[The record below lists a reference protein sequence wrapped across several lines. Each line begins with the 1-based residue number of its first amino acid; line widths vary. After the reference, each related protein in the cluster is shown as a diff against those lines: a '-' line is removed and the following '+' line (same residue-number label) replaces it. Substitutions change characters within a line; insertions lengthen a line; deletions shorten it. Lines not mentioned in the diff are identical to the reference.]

1 MVKKWIVIIFLI
13 SLIGFAIIFYFQRK
27 EIDTDFLD
35 KPVILTVYAYSIDG
49 LGVVPAYQDPERLV
63 VEKRNTKRIPDELFQ
78 RFLREKEK
86 IMVVDSIEVFTER
99 DNLIQFY
106 LVKTGDG
113 KYAYIPNYRVVGG
126 EGKPLG
132 IPPQKGTRY

>member
-1 MVKKWIVIIFLI
+1 MVKKWLFIIFLLG
-13 SLIGFAIIFYFQRK
+13 LIGFAVIFYFQQR
-27 EIDTDFLD
+27 EIDIDFLD
-35 KPVILTVYAYSIDG
+35 KPVILTVYAYSLDG

-63 VEKRNTKRIPDELFQ
+63 VEKRNTKRIPDELFK

-86 IMVVDSIEVFTER
+86 IMVVDSMEIFTER

-106 LVKTGDG
+106 LVKTAEG
-113 KYAYIPNYRVVGG
+113 KYAYIPNYRVAGG

-132 IPPQKGTRY
+132 IPPLKGIRY